1 MCPYTYTHELITRAW
16 LGRKAS
22 VVQSRVTVPRFSCT
36 DTVRTSNTANGF
48 LFGSLSRE
56 RSKMPSLVLISS
68 NLAIA
73 DLQIYLGY

>member
-1 MCPYTYTHELITRAW
+1 MARW
-16 LGRKAS
+16 KAC
-22 VVQSRVTVPRFSCT
+22 V
-36 DTVRTSNTANGF
+36 DLLLTVRTSNTANGF

>member
-1 MCPYTYTHELITRAW
+1 MSNVMAALPNIGGALCSTP
-16 LGRKAS
+16 
-22 VVQSRVTVPRFSCT
+22 QSLADAQYLTAV
-36 DTVRTSNTANGF
+36 VRTSNTANGF